1 MGLLVFGAMRS
12 RGQNT
17 GMMPKRFQQMGGRDD
32 GNYFQDVDREDLIN
46 IDIFGALIHHIALR
60 N

>member
-1 MGLLVFGAMRS
+1 
-12 RGQNT
+12 
-17 GMMPKRFQQMGGRDD
+17 MGGRDD